1 MIYKHSFDAGTLM
14 QLKHM
19 HEASPDSLFQVV
31 VVLGS
36 LSTDE

>member
-1 MIYKHSFDAGTLM
+1 MIYKHSFDAGILM

-19 HEASPDSLFQVV
+19 HEAWADSLFQIVL
-31 VVLGS
+31 LGS